1 MKEQTKVAIEHKK
14 YVIEEKGGHLMMQR
28 KNIGELRTGLHERLL
43 IYTEQPGCC

>member
-28 KNIGELRTGLHERLL
+28 QNILSNDTKLYEDHSS
-43 IYTEQPGCC
+43 